1 MPLPRPAAR
10 TVLPIALTALMC
22 GSLISAPAATA
33 QTIPGQISTEDTVT
47 GPSPVSV
54 VPPAPNDQFIVKF
67 REGPAAAQNG
77 KANAYGRVAKELG
90 ISVREL
96 RETAGGA
103 AVIEAAEGFSP
114 DSADD
119 VLAVLNAHP
128 DVEYA
133 EPDVLLQ
140 PTATTDDPGYPL
152 MWNLSNEPA
161 GIHVPGAWDRTTGQG
176 QTIAI
181 IDNGITVHSD
191 LGANVL
197 PGYDFISESTVAR
210 DGDTRDSNPQDEGD
224 ACTSSDSSSWHGTHV
239 AGTAAAVGNNG
250 KGVVGV
256 AYGAKLLPLRALGAC
271 GGRLSDVADA
281 VVWAAGGDVE
291 FVPANPN
298 PARVINLSLGG
309 KTSCSVTFQAAID
322 FAVGR
327 GSVVLAAAGNEAQP
341 AANVAPANCQNVV
354 VVGATDRAGNSA
366 SYSNY
371 GPEVDVSAP
380 GGDGEHNIVSTSN
393 TGTTVPDKEAYSY
406 KRGTSMAAPHVAG
419 IAALMLS
426 VDPSL
431 TPAQV
436 EQILKGTAR
445 PFPGT
450 CNGGCGFGIV
460 DATAAVKPAQ
470 SEPEPL
476 PEPEPSASSIRNA
489 SDVLAVDSAGTLWNY
504 PSNLQG
510 GFLPRVKIGSGWS
523 SLKTGFIADWDQ
535 DGVLDIISQWTDGRL
550 LHYPGKYEG
559 GFKPAQSIGT
569 GWGNYFITVG
579 KWRSE
584 DRFPSIVA
592 TDANGAL
599 WHYPN
604 TSGGALSPRT
614 GIGSGWKGLYLTMID
629 FDGDSRMDI
638 LAKRSDGKLVQY
650 RSDGAG
656 RFLSESRKTIGT
668 GWGSVNSMTSL
679 PEFNGMGKQGLM
691 TRLSDGRLAYYPFA
705 NATWGSR
712 TIEGS
717 SWSTYNLFR

>member
-1 MPLPRPAAR
+1 MPFPQPAAR

-33 QTIPGQISTEDTVT
+33 QTPPGQIFIEDTVT
-47 GPSPVSV
+47 GPLPAGAASPTSG
-54 VPPAPNDQFIVKF
+54 DQFIVKF
-67 REGPAAAQNG
+67 KEGLATAPNG

-90 ISVREL
+90 ISVKEL

-103 AVIEAAEGFSP
+103 TVVKAAEGLTP

-128 DVEYA
+128 DVDYA
-133 EPDVLLQ
+133 EADVLLQ
-140 PTATTDDPGYPL
+140 PMVTPNDPGYPL
-152 MWNLSNEPA
+152 MWNLSDEPA
-161 GIHVPGAWDRTTGQG
+161 GVRAPGAWDRTTGKG

-181 IDNGITVHSD
+181 IDNGITFHSD
-191 LGANVL
+191 LAANVL
-197 PGYDFISESTVAR
+197 PGYDFISDPAVAR
-210 DGDTRDSNPQDEGD
+210 DGDGRDSNPQDEGD
-224 ACTSSDSSSWHGTHV
+224 ACTSNDSSSWHGTHV
-239 AGTAAAVGNNG
+239 AGTAAAVGNNS

-256 AYGAKLLPLRALGAC
+256 AYDAKFLPLRTLGAC

-281 VVWAAGGDVE
+281 VIWAAGGEVP
-291 FVPANPN
+291 FTPANPN
-298 PARVINLSLGG
+298 PARVINMSLGG
-309 KTSCSVTFQAAID
+309 KTSCGITFQTAID
-322 FAVGR
+322 FAVGK
-327 GSVVLAAAGNEAQP
+327 GSVVVAAAGNETQP

-380 GGDGEHNIVSTSN
+380 GGDGDHNILSTSN
-393 TGTTVPDKEAYSY
+393 TGTTVPIKEAYSY

-419 IAALMLS
+419 VAALMLA

-431 TPAQV
+431 TPAEV

-445 PFPGT
+445 PLPGA

-476 PEPEPSASSIRNA
+476 PEPEPSASPIRSSA
-489 SDVLAVDSAGTLWNY
+489 DVIAVDSAGTLWNY
-504 PSNLQG
+504 RSNLEG

-523 SLKTGFIADWDQ
+523 SLKNGFVADWNQ
-535 DGVLDIISQWTDGRL
+535 DGVLDIISQWKDGRL
-550 LHYPGKYEG
+550 LHYAGKYEG
-559 GFKPAQSIGT
+559 GFKPAQSIGN
-569 GWGNYFITVG
+569 GWGNYFVTVG
-579 KWRSE
+579 KWRSG
-584 DRFPSIVA
+584 DQFPSIVA
-592 TDANGAL
+592 YDPNGTL

-604 TSGGALSPRT
+604 TSGGALSTRT
-614 GIGSGWKGLYLTMID
+614 QIGAGWLGLYTTMTD

-638 LAKRSDGKLVQY
+638 LAKRSDGKLIQY
-650 RSDGAG
+650 RSDGNG

-668 GWGSVNSMTSL
+668 GWGIIDSMTDL
-679 PEFNGMGKQGLM
+679 PGFNGMGQQGIM
-691 TRLSDGRLAYYPFA
+691 TRLTDGRLAYYPFA
-705 NATWGSR
+705 NGSFGPR
-712 TIEGS
+712 SIEGS
-717 SWSTYNLFR
+717 GWSSYNIFR